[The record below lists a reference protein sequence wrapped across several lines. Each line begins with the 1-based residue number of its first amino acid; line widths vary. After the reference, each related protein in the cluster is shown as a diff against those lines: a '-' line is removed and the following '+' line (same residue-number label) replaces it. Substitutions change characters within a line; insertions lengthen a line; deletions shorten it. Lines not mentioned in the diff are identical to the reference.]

1 MLPAAQ
7 SEVTVQTDGRAG
19 AGGNSRPAGEAE
31 NGGLQPVS
39 HSAESGLQRF
49 YPGLDLSRREGAGRL
64 PRLGSS
70 AEACK
75 AHGLVLSNHILLA
88 SASPQLP
95 GILAMVRVGFSRRWR
110 AVNARVC
117 GAPALFSLL

>member
-1 MLPAAQ
+1 MLPAAP

-19 AGGNSRPAGEAE
+19 AGGNRRSAGEAE

-39 HSAESGLQRF
+39 LSAESGLQRF
-49 YPGLDLSRREGAGRL
+49 YPFIRAWTFQGEKEPGGCRGW
-64 PRLGSS
+64 GSS

-88 SASPQLP
+88 SASPPASRDP
-95 GILAMVRVGFSRRWR
+95 GNG
-110 AVNARVC
+110 
-117 GAPALFSLL
+117 